1 MPESHLPP
9 VIPIITIE
17 RPTCSTCNAPLMLAR
32 IAPGPGFEH
41 RIFECS
47 KCDHV
52 DAVVIAKDP
61 MKSDAIGWL
70 AGELKPPT

>member
-1 MPESHLPP
+1 MPESHYPP

-17 RPTCSTCNAPLMLAR
+17 RPTCSKCSTPMVLAR
-32 IAPGPGFEH
+32 ITPGPGFEH

-52 DAVVIAKDP
+52 KEVMIAKDP
-61 MKSDAIGWL
+61 MKSDALGWL
-70 AGELKPPT
+70 AGELRPPT